1 MHTLQWVRVSLSV
14 IMRRVCGRSIHNCT
28 CVGFYLCPTVLFVF
42 KVHKYESRIA
52 ISPCNPLPHSSLHFS
67 QNAFLYFFWFASD
80 CVCSNTCVA
89 LCVCLSV
96 AYSKKQ
102 KKKSTETQQ
111 NSIKNVWTSTKH
123 TKKRGVLGKKEWEK
137 MASKHVDS
145 VATWW

>member
-102 KKKSTETQQ
+102 KKKKYRNT
-111 NSIKNVWTSTKH
+111 TKQH
-123 TKKRGVLGKKEWEK
+123 KKCLDIHKTYKKRGVLGKNEWEK
-137 MASKHVDS
+137 WHQKHVDS